1 MELLCAERVS
11 PGSSERG
18 RPAAAAPLAAAPDP
32 VMLRRR
38 VLTNLLRT
46 EERYAVTANYFGA
59 VQTEIT
65 PHMRRLVAEWML
77 EVSAPRR
84 AAPARAAPVRHLVA
98 GRRRSG
104 RGRPRV
110 GTTGHEGCPAAAP
123 VAIVCLATVRLLAS
137 MYSSGQRFYHTC
149 FPFLVNN

>member
-18 RPAAAAPLAAAPDP
+18 CSVAAAPLAAAPDP

-46 EERYAVTANYFGA
+46 EERYAVTTNYFGA

-77 EVSAPRR
+77 EVSALRR
-84 AAPARAAPVRHLVA
+84 AAPARAAGSPSCRELPPPVRPLPATCRYH
-98 GRRRSG
+98 RR
-104 RGRPRV
+104 
-110 GTTGHEGCPAAAP
+110 
-123 VAIVCLATVRLLAS
+123 
-137 MYSSGQRFYHTC
+137 
-149 FPFLVNN
+149 

>member
-11 PGSSERG
+11 PGSSERCAVV
-18 RPAAAAPLAAAPDP
+18 AAAAPLAAAPDP

-77 EVSAPRR
+77 EVSS
-84 AAPARAAPVRHLVA
+84 APATPPAQDRHLVAAPVRPLPA
-98 GRRRSG
+98 TCRYRRG
-104 RGRPRV
+104 
-110 GTTGHEGCPAAAP
+110 
-123 VAIVCLATVRLLAS
+123 
-137 MYSSGQRFYHTC
+137 
-149 FPFLVNN
+149 